1 MAKKGLEYVVF
12 GKLQENGTYK
22 EGKRLSPAAAF
33 NGTPAKSN
41 AKDYGDNVL
50 QEVDNSVTGAT
61 LSVELNND
69 VDEIYT
75 YLLGHTKTEGEN
87 GEISFKST
95 DEAPFVGVGAV
106 GMSENK
112 WVVKFYTKVKFS
124 EPNDENQTKQENT
137 TFTHVTLEGEAMV
150 PEDSKEWKIRAT
162 FGTLKAA
169 KDWLNKK
176 VGITAEAA

>member
-1 MAKKGLEYVVF
+1 M
-12 GKLQENGTYK
+12 GKF
-22 EGKRLSPAAAF
+22 P
-33 NGTPAKSN
+33 
-41 AKDYGDNVL
+41 
-50 QEVDNSVTGAT
+50 
-61 LSVELNND
+61 LN
-69 VDEIYT
+69 
-75 YLLGHTKTEGEN
+75 LPMR
-87 GEISFKST
+87 
-95 DEAPFVGVGAV
+95 APFVGVGAV
-106 GMSENK
+106 GMSEDK
-112 WVVKFYTKVKFS
+112 WVAKFYTKVKFS

>member
-12 GKLQENGTYK
+12 GKLQKDGSYK

-33 NGTPAKSN
+33 NGTPTKSN

-50 QEVDNSVTGAT
+50 QEVDNSVTSVS

-69 VDEIYT
+69 MDDIYT
-75 YLLGHTKTEGEN
+75 YLLGHEQAKEGD
-87 GEISFKST
+87 EIQIKDT
-95 DEAPFVGVGAV
+95 DIAPFVGAGAI
-106 GMSENK
+106 GMSEDR
-112 WVVKFYTKVKFS
+112 WVVKFYTKVQFS
-124 EPNDENQTKQENT
+124 EPNDENATKQENT
-137 TFTHVTLEGEAMV
+137 TFTHITLEGTGV
-150 PEDSKEWKIRAT
+150 PNDDHVLIIRKS
-162 FGTLKAA
+162 FSTLTAA

>member
-33 NGTPAKSN
+33 NGTPTKSN

-75 YLLGHTKTEGEN
+75 YLLGHT
-87 GEISFKST
+87 KST

-162 FGTLKAA
+162 FETLKAA

-176 VGITAEAA
+176 VGITTEVA